1 MDIQGS
7 DQNRSALVLY
17 GSETGNA
24 QEIAEELGAVAERL
38 RFAAHVSELNQVNP
52 VRAIGEIW
60 SLIRWDFNM

>member
-38 RFAAHVSELNQVNP
+38 RFAAHVSELNQVKP
-52 VRAIGEIW
+52 VRAIEENRAVDQAD
-60 SLIRWDFNM
+60 SNM